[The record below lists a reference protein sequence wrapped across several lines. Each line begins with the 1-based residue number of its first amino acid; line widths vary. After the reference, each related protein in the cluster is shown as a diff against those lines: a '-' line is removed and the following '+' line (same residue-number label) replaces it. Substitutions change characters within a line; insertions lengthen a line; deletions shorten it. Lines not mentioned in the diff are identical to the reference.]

1 MFFLVLSHSPALG
14 YCGSMQRQ
22 TIWQKFKSYALNPLI
37 SYWKQT
43 KIGICAEILSRSDKR
58 KTAAVAVIQ
67 TLLGSLDLIG
77 VSIVGLLGAIT
88 INGVQSKSPEG
99 TIQKILELSNLD
111 NLSFQSQVVVLAILA
126 STILAGRTILS
137 AYLVR
142 KTLFFLSRR
151 SASITSDLLQKLL
164 SSSIL
169 TIQTKTTQNL
179 IYSLTGGVSAM
190 TVGVLGF
197 SVNMIADIALLIVL
211 TTGLFVINPISAA
224 ATILFFGFIGF
235 ILFKVMQQRAQQIG
249 QLISDVAIDS
259 NERILEALT
268 AYREIQ
274 VKSRRQHYIQIISR
288 QRFELSNFEAERAFM
303 PNVSKYVMEIGIL
316 VGALL
321 MSAAQF
327 LTTDAITAIS
337 SLFIFL
343 AAGMRI
349 APAVLRVQQGFLGIR
364 LSFGAATPALE
375 LIALL
380 GGKPKLEVG
389 HQSLT
394 VEHTGFHGEIE
405 ISKLTFT
412 FPDSD
417 KTILNSVSLYVP
429 NGTSMAVVGPS
440 GAGKTTL
447 IDNLLGVLAPQSGK
461 ILISGETPSEAAN
474 RWPGAI
480 AYVPQDVSIFN
491 GTIAENV
498 ALGFELDE
506 IKPDLIWDALR
517 TAQLDEFVK
526 SLPQGIDSSIGEKGS
541 NLSGGQRQRLGIA
554 RALYTKPRLL
564 VLDEATSALDGE
576 VEESITGAL
585 TKLRGSVT
593 IVLIAH
599 RLSTVRNSDQVIY
612 LEDGIVLSKGNFDQV
627 RKEVPNFDR
636 QASLMGQ

>member
-1 MFFLVLSHSPALG
+1 
-14 YCGSMQRQ
+14 MQPWVKKPRLKSDIGNRIIQ
-22 TIWQKFKSYALNPLI
+22 T
-37 SYWKQT
+37 WKQS
-43 KIGICAEILSRSDKR
+43 KIGLCAEILSKADKK
-58 KTAAVAVIQ
+58 KTVAVAAIQ
-67 TLLGSLDLIG
+67 TFLGSLDLIG
-77 VSIVGLLGAIT
+77 VALVGLLGAIT

-99 TIQKILELSNLD
+99 GVQKVLQVLNLD
-111 NLSFQSQVVVLAILA
+111 NFGFQSQVVILAVLA
-126 STILAGRTILS
+126 SVILAGRTILS

-197 SVNMIADIALLIVL
+197 SVNMIADITLLVVL
-211 TTGLFVINPISAA
+211 TTGLFILNPASAA
-224 ATILFFGFIGF
+224 ATILFFGLIGW
-235 ILFKVMQQRAQQIG
+235 ILFRVMQQRAQQLG
-249 QLISDVAIDS
+249 QLISGIAINS
-259 NERILEALT
+259 NEKILEVLS

-274 VKSRRQHYIQIISR
+274 VKNRIQHYNEKISQ
-288 QRFELSNFEAERAFM
+288 QRFQLSNFEAEQAFM

-327 LTTDAITAIS
+327 LTADAITAIS
-337 SLFIFL
+337 SLFVFL

-364 LSFGAATPALE
+364 MSFGAAQPALE
-375 LIALL
+375 LITLVNR
-380 GGKPKLEVG
+380 E
-389 HQSLT
+389 SLT
-394 VEHTGFHGEIE
+394 STYDKECAIE
-405 ISKLTFT
+405 NSRFQGDVVVTDLTFA
-412 FPDSD
+412 FPNAEKMTLD
-417 KTILNSVSLYVP
+417 SVSLRVP
-429 NGTSMAVVGPS
+429 SGTITAVVGPS

-447 IDNLLGVLAPQSGK
+447 IDNLLGVLTPQSGNVS
-461 ILISGETPSEAAN
+461 ISGCTPRDA
-474 RWPGAI
+474 RYKWPGAV

-491 GTIAENV
+491 GSIAQNV
-498 ALGFELDE
+498 GLGFGDE
-506 IKPDLIWDALR
+506 EIQESLIWEALKI
-517 TAQLDEFVK
+517 AQLDDFVK
-526 SLPQGIDSSIGEKGS
+526 QLPSGVHSLIGEKGS

-576 VEESITGAL
+576 VEENITDAL
-585 TKLRGSVT
+585 TKLKGEVT

-599 RLSTVRNSDQVIY
+599 RLSTVRNSDQVVY
-612 LEDGIVLSKGNFDQV
+612 LEDGRVRAIGDFAHV
-627 RKEVPNFDR
+627 RKMVPNFDR
-636 QASLMGQ
+636 QAALTGI